1 MWRRWWWGVGEKINR
16 VLSIEAF
23 RPAQALPRSAG
34 RVCFFFLV
42 FFCIAARDARG
53 ISAALFER
61 PRERALGLGQTGAA
75 LWRAPLPGFAGTSCR
90 VEAGEWFLYGVDG
103 LRTHSAAVEAG
114 TPSWDLR
121 VSAALL
127 DTPVGREA
135 ALETG
140 VCAAFAERIRLG
152 TTVAWETA
160 GLDGCERAHLLVLS
174 VSALLRLTDRAA
186 LLTRASNIR
195 LAGETLP
202 GAAASVGVVLSPE
215 SSVCAVAGF
224 EVSPAGAASFRVAS
238 RIALGSRVVF
248 CLGYDD
254 DTGSLDGSI
263 WIRVGGVGLDA
274 GSSFHPL
281 LGVSQGLFLSWG
293 RGW

>member
-1 MWRRWWWGVGEKINR
+1 VGEKKNR
-16 VLSIEAF
+16 VLSTETF
-23 RPAQALPRSAG
+23 RLAEFLPRSAG
-34 RVCFFFLV
+34 RVCFFFFF
-42 FFCIAARDARG
+42 FFCIAARDAPG

-61 PRERALGLGQTGAA
+61 PRDRALGLDQTGAS

-90 VEAGEWFLYGVDG
+90 VETGEWFLYGVDG
-103 LRTHSAAVEAG
+103 LRTHSAGVEIG
-114 TPSWDLR
+114 RSSWDLI
-121 VSAALL
+121 VSAAVL
-127 DTPVGREA
+127 DAPVGREA
-135 ALETG
+135 AFETG

-152 TTVAWETA
+152 TSVEWKTA

-186 LLTRASNIR
+186 LATRASNIR
-195 LAGETLP
+195 LAGEMLP
-202 GAAASVGVVLSPE
+202 GAGASIGLVLSPE
-215 SSVCAVAGF
+215 SSVCAVARF
-224 EVSPAGAASFRVAS
+224 DLSPAGAVSFRVAS
-238 RIALGSRVVF
+238 RIALGSRVLF

-263 WIRVGGVGLDA
+263 WIRLGGVGLDA
-274 GSSFHPL
+274 GSSFHPV